1 MVEHFSGLD
10 VYQGTISLVKR
21 LFAQGPVLPTRENVD
36 LLLLSHRPPDTSLFD
51 EETSRA

>member
-1 MVEHFSGLD
+1 MVEHFSELD

-36 LLLLSHRPPDTSLFD
+36 PLSRRPADTSLFD